1 MAQIFP
7 PGITP
12 ANRNFSPGEFP
23 QTIFES
29 QNGAKTVL
37 RYGSKRINASLSL
50 SFKNIT
56 DGQVGLI
63 LDHYDDVNSVWD
75 YVKFTSDNG
84 TAGIIDPGSGNYFTK
99 EIEGISGTGETSSGL
114 RWRYAKAPQ
123 VSSGTYPGV
132 SNVSCSFVACMD
144 GT

>member
-1 MAQIFP
+1 MAQITFP
-7 PGITP
+7 VDITP
-12 ANRNFSPGEFP
+12 TSRNYSPGEFP
-23 QTIFES
+23 QTVFEA

-37 RYGSKRINASLSL
+37 RYGNKRVNASLSL

-56 DGQVGLI
+56 DNQAAEI
-63 LDHYDDVNSVWD
+63 LANYENINSDWD
-75 YVKFTSDNG
+75 YLNFNG
-84 TAGIIDPGSGNYFTK
+84 TDVLKGITPTTSTLKTYVR
-99 EIEGISGTGETSSGL
+99 ESSSGL

-132 SNVSCSFVACMD
+132 SNVSCSFVACLD

>member
-1 MAQIFP
+1 MAQITFP
-7 PGITP
+7 VDITP
-12 ANRNFSPGEFP
+12 TSRNYSPGEFP
-23 QTIFES
+23 QTVFEA

-37 RYGSKRINASLSL
+37 RYGNKRVNASLSL
-50 SFKNIT
+50 SFKNI
-56 DGQVGLI
+56 DDDQAAQI
-63 LDHYDDVNSVWD
+63 LANYENINSDWD
-75 YVKFTSDNG
+75 YLDFNG
-84 TAGIIDPGSGNYFTK
+84 TDVLKGIEPTTSTLKTYVK
-99 EIEGISGTGETSSGL
+99 ESSSGL

>member
-1 MAQIFP
+1 MAQISFP
-7 PGITP
+7 VDITP
-12 ANRNFSPGEFP
+12 TSRNYSPGEFP
-23 QTIFES
+23 QSVFEA

-37 RYGSKRINASLSL
+37 RYGNKRVNASLAL

-56 DGQVGLI
+56 DNQAAEI
-63 LDHYDDVNSVWD
+63 LASYENINSDWD
-75 YVKFTSDNG
+75 YLNFNG
-84 TAGIIDPGSGNYFTK
+84 TDVLKGIEPTTSTLKTYVK
-99 EIEGISGTGETSSGL
+99 ESTSGL

-132 SNVSCSFVACMD
+132 SNVSCSFVACLD

>member
-1 MAQIFP
+1 MAQITFP
-7 PGITP
+7 VDITP
-12 ANRNFSPGEFP
+12 TSRNYSPGEFP
-23 QTIFES
+23 QTVFEA

-37 RYGSKRINASLSL
+37 RYGNKRVNASLSL

-56 DGQVGLI
+56 DNQAAQI
-63 LDHYDDVNSVWD
+63 LANYENINSDWD
-75 YVKFTSDNG
+75 YLNFNG
-84 TAGIIDPGSGNYFTK
+84 TDVLKGIEPT
-99 EIEGISGTGETSSGL
+99 TSTLKTYVRESNSGL

>member
-1 MAQIFP
+1 MAQITFP
-7 PGITP
+7 VDITP
-12 ANRNFSPGEFP
+12 TSRNYSPGEFP
-23 QTIFES
+23 QTVFEA

-37 RYGSKRINASLSL
+37 RYGNKRVNASLSL

-56 DGQVGLI
+56 DNQAAQI
-63 LDHYDDVNSVWD
+63 LANYENINSDWD
-75 YVKFTSDNG
+75 YLNFNG
-84 TAGIIDPGSGNYFTK
+84 TDVLKGITPTTSTLKTYVR
-99 EIEGISGTGETSSGL
+99 ESSSGL

-132 SNVSCSFVACMD
+132 SNVSCSFVACLD

>member
-1 MAQIFP
+1 MAQITFP
-7 PGITP
+7 VDITP
-12 ANRNFSPGEFP
+12 TSRNYSPGEFP
-23 QTIFES
+23 QSVFEA

-37 RYGSKRINASLSL
+37 RYGNKRVNASLSL

-56 DGQVGLI
+56 DNQAAEI
-63 LDHYDDVNSVWD
+63 LANYENINSDWD
-75 YVKFTSDNG
+75 YLDFNG
-84 TAGIIDPGSGNYFTK
+84 TDVLKGIEPT
-99 EIEGISGTGETSSGL
+99 TSTLKTYVRESNSGL

-132 SNVSCSFVACMD
+132 SNVSCSFVACLD

>member
-1 MAQIFP
+1 MAQRTFP
-7 PGITP
+7 VGITP
-12 ANRNFSPGEFP
+12 TSRNYSPGEFP
-23 QTIFES
+23 QSDFEA

-37 RYGSKRINASLSL
+37 RYGNKRVNASLSL

-56 DGQVGLI
+56 DNQAAEI
-63 LDHYDDVNSVWD
+63 LANYENINSDWD
-75 YVKFTSDNG
+75 YLNFNG
-84 TAGIIDPGSGNYFTK
+84 TDVLKGIEPT
-99 EIEGISGTGETSSGL
+99 TSTLKTYVRESNSGL

-132 SNVSCSFVACMD
+132 SNVSCSFVGCLD

>member
-1 MAQIFP
+1 MAQISFP
-7 PGITP
+7 VDITP
-12 ANRNFSPGEFP
+12 TNRNYSPGEFP
-23 QTIFES
+23 QSVFEA

-37 RYGSKRINASLSL
+37 RYGNKRVNASLSL

-56 DGQVGLI
+56 DNQAAEI
-63 LDHYDDVNSVWD
+63 LANYETINSDRD
-75 YVKFTSDNG
+75 YLNFNG
-84 TAGIIDPGSGNYFTK
+84 TDVLKGIEPT
-99 EIEGISGTGETSSGL
+99 TSTLKTYVRESNSGL

-132 SNVSCSFVACMD
+132 SNVSCSFVACLD

>member
-1 MAQIFP
+1 MAQITFP
-7 PGITP
+7 VGITP
-12 ANRNFSPGEFP
+12 TSRNYSPGEFP

-50 SFKNIT
+50 SFMNIT
-56 DGQVGLI
+56 DNQAAEI
-63 LDHYDDVNSVWD
+63 LANYETINSDWD
-75 YVKFTSDNG
+75 YLNFNG
-84 TAGIIDPGSGNYFTK
+84 TDVLKGIEPTTSTLKTYVR
-99 EIEGISGTGETSSGL
+99 ESSSGL
-114 RWRYAKAPQ
+114 RWRYAKAPS

-132 SNVSCSFVACMD
+132 SNVSCSFVACLD

>member
-1 MAQIFP
+1 MAQRTFP
-7 PGITP
+7 VGITP
-12 ANRNFSPGEFP
+12 TSRNYSPGEFP
-23 QTIFES
+23 QTVFEA

-37 RYGSKRINASLSL
+37 RYGNKRVNASLSL

-56 DGQVGLI
+56 DNQAAQI
-63 LDHYDDVNSVWD
+63 LANYESINSDWD
-75 YVKFTSDNG
+75 YLNFNG
-84 TAGIIDPGSGNYFTK
+84 TDVLKGIEPT
-99 EIEGISGTGETSSGL
+99 TSTLKTYVRESNSGL
-114 RWRYAKAPQ
+114 RWRYSKAPQ

>member
-1 MAQIFP
+1 MAQFLFP
-7 PGITP
+7 VGITP
-12 ANRNFSPGEFP
+12 TSRNYSPGEFP
-23 QTIFES
+23 QTVFEA

-37 RYGSKRINASLSL
+37 RYGNKRVNASLSL

-56 DGQVGLI
+56 DNQAAQI
-63 LDHYDDVNSVWD
+63 LANYENINSDWD
-75 YVKFTSDNG
+75 YLDFNG
-84 TAGIIDPGSGNYFTK
+84 TDVLKGITPT
-99 EIEGISGTGETSSGL
+99 TSTLKTYVRESNSGL

>member
-1 MAQIFP
+1 MAQITFP
-7 PGITP
+7 VDITP
-12 ANRNFSPGEFP
+12 TSRNYSPGEFP
-23 QTIFES
+23 QSVFEA

-37 RYGSKRINASLSL
+37 RYGNKRVNASLSL

-56 DGQVGLI
+56 DNQAAEI
-63 LDHYDDVNSVWD
+63 LANYESINSDWD
-75 YVKFTSDNG
+75 YLNFNG
-84 TAGIIDPGSGNYFTK
+84 TDVLKGIEPTTSTLKTYVR
-99 EIEGISGTGETSSGL
+99 ESSSGL

-132 SNVSCSFVACMD
+132 SNVSCSFVACLD

>member
-1 MAQIFP
+1 MVQITFP
-7 PGITP
+7 VDITP
-12 ANRNFSPGEFP
+12 TTRNYSPGEFP
-23 QTIFES
+23 QTVFEA

-37 RYGSKRINASLSL
+37 RYGNKRVNASLSL
-50 SFKNIT
+50 SFKNI
-56 DGQVGLI
+56 DDDQAAQI
-63 LDHYDDVNSVWD
+63 LANYENINSDWD
-75 YVKFTSDNG
+75 YLDFNG
-84 TAGIIDPGSGNYFTK
+84 TDVLKGIEPTTSTLKTYVK
-99 EIEGISGTGETSSGL
+99 ESSSGL

>member
-1 MAQIFP
+1 MAQITFP
-7 PGITP
+7 VDITP
-12 ANRNFSPGEFP
+12 TSRNYSPGEIP
-23 QTIFES
+23 QSVFEA

-37 RYGSKRINASLSL
+37 RYGNKRVNASLSL

-56 DGQVGLI
+56 DNQAAQI
-63 LDHYDDVNSVWD
+63 LANYENINSDWD
-75 YVKFTSDNG
+75 YLDFNG
-84 TAGIIDPGSGNYFTK
+84 TDVLKGIEPTTSTLKTYVK
-99 EIEGISGTGETSSGL
+99 ESSSGL

>member
-1 MAQIFP
+1 MAQITFP
-7 PGITP
+7 VDITP
-12 ANRNFSPGEFP
+12 TSRNYSPGEFP
-23 QTIFES
+23 QTVFEA

-37 RYGSKRINASLSL
+37 RYGNKRVNASLSL

-56 DGQVGLI
+56 DNQAAQI
-63 LDHYDDVNSVWD
+63 LANYESINSDWD
-75 YVKFTSDNG
+75 YLNFNG
-84 TAGIIDPGSGNYFTK
+84 TDVLKGIEPT
-99 EIEGISGTGETSSGL
+99 TSTLKTYVRESNSGL

>member
-1 MAQIFP
+1 MAQITFP
-7 PGITP
+7 VDITP
-12 ANRNFSPGEFP
+12 TTRNYSPGEFP
-23 QTIFES
+23 QTVFEA

-37 RYGSKRINASLSL
+37 RYGNKRVNASLSL
-50 SFKNIT
+50 SFKNI
-56 DGQVGLI
+56 DDDQAAQI
-63 LDHYDDVNSVWD
+63 LANYENINSDWD
-75 YVKFTSDNG
+75 YLDFNDTDVLKGITPTTSTLKTYVRESN
-84 TAGIIDPGSGNYFTK
+84 
-99 EIEGISGTGETSSGL
+99 SGL

>member
-1 MAQIFP
+1 MAQITFP
-7 PGITP
+7 VDITP
-12 ANRNFSPGEFP
+12 TSRNYSPGEFP
-23 QTIFES
+23 QSVFEA

-37 RYGSKRINASLSL
+37 RYGNKRVNASLAL

-56 DGQVGLI
+56 DNQAAEI
-63 LDHYDDVNSVWD
+63 LASYENINSDWD
-75 YVKFTSDNG
+75 YLNFNG
-84 TAGIIDPGSGNYFTK
+84 TDVLKGIEPTTSTLKTYVK
-99 EIEGISGTGETSSGL
+99 ESTSGL

-132 SNVSCSFVACMD
+132 SNVSCSFVACLD

>member
-1 MAQIFP
+1 MAQITFP
-7 PGITP
+7 VDITP
-12 ANRNFSPGEFP
+12 TSRNYSPGEFP
-23 QTIFES
+23 QTVFEA

-37 RYGSKRINASLSL
+37 RYGNKRVNASLSL
-50 SFKNIT
+50 SFKNVT
-56 DGQVGLI
+56 DDQAAQI
-63 LDHYDDVNSVWD
+63 LVNYENINSDWD
-75 YVKFTSDNG
+75 YLDFNG
-84 TAGIIDPGSGNYFTK
+84 TNVLDGLVAGGSANHSLSVYVR
-99 EIEGISGTGETSSGL
+99 EAISGL

>member
-1 MAQIFP
+1 MAQITFP
-7 PGITP
+7 VDITP
-12 ANRNFSPGEFP
+12 TSRNYSPGEFP
-23 QTIFES
+23 QSVFEA

-37 RYGSKRINASLSL
+37 RYGNKRVNASLSL

-56 DGQVGLI
+56 DNQAAEI
-63 LDHYDDVNSVWD
+63 LANYESINSDWD
-75 YVKFTSDNG
+75 YLNFNG
-84 TAGIIDPGSGNYFTK
+84 TDVLKGIEPT
-99 EIEGISGTGETSSGL
+99 TSTLKTYVRESNSGL

-132 SNVSCSFVACMD
+132 SNVSCSFVACLD

>member
-1 MAQIFP
+1 MAQITFP
-7 PGITP
+7 VDITP
-12 ANRNFSPGEFP
+12 TTRNYSPGEFP
-23 QTIFES
+23 QTVFEA

-37 RYGSKRINASLSL
+37 RYGNKRVNASLSL

-56 DGQVGLI
+56 DNQAAQI
-63 LDHYDDVNSVWD
+63 LANYENINSDWD
-75 YVKFTSDNG
+75 YLDFNG
-84 TAGIIDPGSGNYFTK
+84 TDVLKGIEPTTSTLKTYVK
-99 EIEGISGTGETSSGL
+99 ESSSGL

>member
-1 MAQIFP
+1 MVQITFP
-7 PGITP
+7 VDITP
-12 ANRNFSPGEFP
+12 TSRNYSPGEFP
-23 QTIFES
+23 QTVFEA

-37 RYGSKRINASLSL
+37 RYGNKRVNASLSL
-50 SFKNIT
+50 SFKNI
-56 DGQVGLI
+56 DDDQAAQI
-63 LDHYDDVNSVWD
+63 LANYENINSDWD
-75 YVKFTSDNG
+75 YLDFNG
-84 TAGIIDPGSGNYFTK
+84 TDVLKGIEPTTSTLKTYVK
-99 EIEGISGTGETSSGL
+99 ESSSGL

>member
-1 MAQIFP
+1 MAQITFP
-7 PGITP
+7 VDITP
-12 ANRNFSPGEFP
+12 TSRNYSPGEFP
-23 QTIFES
+23 QTVFEA

-37 RYGSKRINASLSL
+37 RYGNKRVNASLSL
-50 SFKNIT
+50 SFKNI
-56 DGQVGLI
+56 DDNQAAQI
-63 LDHYDDVNSVWD
+63 LANYENINSDWD
-75 YVKFTSDNG
+75 YLDFNG
-84 TAGIIDPGSGNYFTK
+84 TDVLKGITPT
-99 EIEGISGTGETSSGL
+99 TSTLKTYVRESTSGL

>member
-1 MAQIFP
+1 MAQRTFP
-7 PGITP
+7 VGITP
-12 ANRNFSPGEFP
+12 TSRNYSPGEFP
-23 QTIFES
+23 QSVFEA

-37 RYGSKRINASLSL
+37 RYGNKRVNASLSL

-56 DGQVGLI
+56 DNQAAEI
-63 LDHYDDVNSVWD
+63 LANYENINSDWD
-75 YVKFTSDNG
+75 YLNFNG
-84 TAGIIDPGSGNYFTK
+84 TDVLKGIEPT
-99 EIEGISGTGETSSGL
+99 TSTLKTYVRESNSGL

-132 SNVSCSFVACMD
+132 SNVSCSFVACLD

>member
-1 MAQIFP
+1 MAQISFP
-7 PGITP
+7 VGITP
-12 ANRNFSPGEFP
+12 TSRNYSPGEFP
-23 QTIFES
+23 QSIFEA

-37 RYGSKRINASLSL
+37 RYGNKRVNASLSL

-56 DGQVGLI
+56 DNQAAQI
-63 LDHYDDVNSVWD
+63 LANYENINSDWD
-75 YVKFTSDNG
+75 YLDFNG
-84 TAGIIDPGSGNYFTK
+84 TDVLKGIEPT
-99 EIEGISGTGETSSGL
+99 TSTLKTYVRESNSGL

>member
-1 MAQIFP
+1 MAQITFP
-7 PGITP
+7 VDITP
-12 ANRNFSPGEFP
+12 TSRNYSPGEYP
-23 QTIFES
+23 QSVFEA

-37 RYGSKRINASLSL
+37 RYGNKRVNASLSL

-56 DGQVGLI
+56 DNQAAQI
-63 LDHYDDVNSVWD
+63 LANYENINSDWD
-75 YVKFTSDNG
+75 YLNFNG
-84 TAGIIDPGSGNYFTK
+84 TDVLKGIEPT
-99 EIEGISGTGETSSGL
+99 TSTLKTYVRESNSGL

>member
-1 MAQIFP
+1 MAQITFP
-7 PGITP
+7 VDITP
-12 ANRNFSPGEFP
+12 TSRNYSPGEFP
-23 QTIFES
+23 QTVFEA

-37 RYGSKRINASLSL
+37 RYGNKRVNASLSL

-56 DGQVGLI
+56 DNQAAQI
-63 LDHYDDVNSVWD
+63 LANYENINSDWD
-75 YVKFTSDNG
+75 YLDFNG
-84 TAGIIDPGSGNYFTK
+84 TDVLKGIEPTTSTLKTYVK
-99 EIEGISGTGETSSGL
+99 ESSSGL

>member
-1 MAQIFP
+1 MAQITFP
-7 PGITP
+7 VDITP
-12 ANRNFSPGEFP
+12 TSRNYSPGEFP
-23 QTIFES
+23 QTVFEA

-37 RYGSKRINASLSL
+37 RYGNKRVNASLSL

-56 DGQVGLI
+56 DNQAAQI
-63 LDHYDDVNSVWD
+63 LANYENINSDWD
-75 YVKFTSDNG
+75 YLDFNG
-84 TAGIIDPGSGNYFTK
+84 TDVLKGIEPT
-99 EIEGISGTGETSSGL
+99 TSTLKTYVRESNSGL

-132 SNVSCSFVACMD
+132 SNVSCSFVACLD

>member
-1 MAQIFP
+1 MAQITFP
-7 PGITP
+7 VDITP
-12 ANRNFSPGEFP
+12 TSRNYSPGEFP
-23 QTIFES
+23 QTVFEA

-37 RYGSKRINASLSL
+37 RYGNKRVNASLSL

-56 DGQVGLI
+56 DNQAAEI
-63 LDHYDDVNSVWD
+63 LANYENINSDWD
-75 YVKFTSDNG
+75 YLNFNG
-84 TAGIIDPGSGNYFTK
+84 TDVLKGITPT
-99 EIEGISGTGETSSGL
+99 TSTLKTYVRESNSGL

-132 SNVSCSFVACMD
+132 SNVSCSFVACLD